1 VQFKTLPVSRWKG
14 TDQSLVLFM
23 AEGQPRPMGWVGGD
37 AALKPLMAQAKEEGF
52 TGKASQLVAVYPDSG
67 EPARR
72 VYLAGVGPMQG
83 LLEDS
88 YRRAAGRAGKAA
100 AANRVRGLTVQFPEK
115 GDSGRVR
122 RVAQAIVEGA
132 MLTQYRYLDYKSV
145 QNEDLSRAV
154 ESLVLLHGDDVHGTD
169 LDHGGK
175 TGEIV
180 SKAVMY
186 ARDLVNEPPSNL
198 TPAKLADRARK
209 MGPRIRAKMIDAKTM
224 ERMGM
229 GGVIGVGRGSHNPPV
244 FIHLHYAGS
253 KAKARVALVGKG
265 VCFDSGGLS
274 LKGSEHMETMK
285 MDMAGAAAVMG
296 VMQAAEALKLPLVI
310 DGYIPAV
317 ENMPGGGAIKP
328 GDVLKMLNG
337 KMVEVLNTDAEGRL
351 ILADALVYASK
362 DKPDHLIDVA
372 TLTGACVVAL
382 GTGVTGV
389 MGKSQELIKGLV
401 AAGEVSGEAMWQL
414 PLVADYRDNL
424 KSKVGDL
431 KNIGNRGGAGTII
444 GGLFL
449 QEFVGVP
456 SWAHLDI
463 AGTAWADR
471 DHLTG
476 PAGATGAPIRAL
488 ITWLSSLT
496 VNTPA

>member
-1 VQFKTLPVSRWKG
+1 
-14 TDQSLVLFM
+14 M

-52 TGKASQLVAVYPDSG
+52 TGKANQCVAVYPDSG

-83 LLEDS
+83 LPEDS

-132 MLTQYRYLDYKSV
+132 MLTQYRYTDYKST
-145 QNEDLSRAV
+145 NGDDLSRPV

-169 LDHGGK
+169 LENGGK

-180 SKAVMY
+180 ANAVMF
-186 ARDLVNEPPSNL
+186 ARDLVNEPPSHL
-198 TPAKLADRARK
+198 TPSKLADRARK
-209 MGPRIRAKMIDAKTM
+209 MGPRVRAKILDAKTI

-229 GGVIGVGRGSHNPPV
+229 GGVIGVGRGSHNSPV

-253 KAKARVALVGKG
+253 KAKIRVALVGKG

-274 LKGSEHMETMK
+274 LKGSENMETMK

-296 VMQAAEALKLPLVI
+296 IMQAAEALKLPYVI

-337 KMVEVLNTDAEGRL
+337 KTVEVLNTDAEGRL

-362 DKPDHLIDVA
+362 DKPDHLIDIA
-372 TLTGACVVAL
+372 TLTGACVIAL

-389 MGKSQELIKGLV
+389 MGKNPELVKALV
-401 AAGEVSGEAMWQL
+401 SAGEVSGEPMWQL
-414 PLVADYRDNL
+414 PLVADYRDQL
-424 KSKVGDL
+424 KSKVGDM
-431 KNIGNRGGAGTII
+431 KNIGGRREAGTIL

-463 AGTAWADR
+463 AGTAWAER
-471 DHLTG
+471 DHLSG

-488 ITWLSSLT
+488 IAWLSGLS

>member
-1 VQFKTLPVSRWKG
+1 
-14 TDQSLVLFM
+14 
-23 AEGQPRPMGWVGGD
+23 MGWVGGD

-83 LLEDS
+83 LHEDS

-100 AANRVRGLTVQFPEK
+100 MANRVRGLTVQFPEK

-132 MLTQYRYLDYKSV
+132 MLTQYRFTDYMST
-145 QNEDLSRAV
+145 NNGDLSRPV
-154 ESLVLLHGDDVHGTD
+154 EALVLLHGDDVHGTD
-169 LDHGGK
+169 LENGGK

-180 SKAVMY
+180 AKAVMF
-186 ARDLVNEPPSNL
+186 ARDLVNEPPNHL
-198 TPAKLADRARK
+198 TPSKLADRARK
-209 MGPRIRAKMIDAKTM
+209 MGPRIRAKILDAKTI

-244 FIHLHYAGS
+244 FIHLHYTGS
-253 KAKARVALVGKG
+253 KPKARVALVGKG

-296 VMQAAEALKLPLVI
+296 VMQAAEALKLPYVI

-317 ENMPGGGAIKP
+317 ENMPGGGATKP
-328 GDVLKMLNG
+328 GDVVKMLNG
-337 KMVEVLNTDAEGRL
+337 KTVEILNTDAEGRL

-362 DKPDHLIDVA
+362 EKPDYLVDIA

-382 GTGVTGV
+382 GSGVTGV
-389 MGKSQELIKGLV
+389 MGKNPDLVKALV
-401 AAGEVSGEAMWQL
+401 AAGEVAGEPLWQL
-414 PLVADYRDNL
+414 PLVADYRDQL
-424 KSKVGDL
+424 KSRVADM
-431 KNIGNRGGAGTII
+431 KNIGGRREAGTIL

-449 QEFVGVP
+449 QEFAGVP

-463 AGTAWADR
+463 AGTAWAER
-471 DHLTG
+471 GHLSG

-488 ITWLSSLT
+488 VTWLSGLSA
-496 VNTPA
+496 VTPA